1 MRIKKSIN
9 LGIIITR
16 SNTKLSELTFI
27 CKNCMVD
34 SKDNYEF
41 DLGVE
46 GLTHLC
52 ECFPGQSSVT
62 LSGITEIIL

>member
-1 MRIKKSIN
+1 
-9 LGIIITR
+9 
-16 SNTKLSELTFI
+16 
-27 CKNCMVD
+27 MVD

-62 LSGITEIIL
+62 LSGIAEIILQCPKFLIQVEVNWDSTVE